1 LLTSAKQQEEEKTE
15 ARLTDRGMQTMAY
28 YGSDGV
34 GLAINGQYGVEMR
47 PVQAET
53 TAWSADLQDIG
64 PLCFH
69 GSQANSVECKKEGLY
84 QGKRLW
90 LCGAEG
96 DKCQLFL
103 EEQDLANPKCRCG
116 VHTRENT
123 VKKETQNQGRK
134 FLACGARKCKFFKW
148 L

>member
-1 LLTSAKQQEEEKTE
+1 MTKY
-15 ARLTDRGMQTMAY
+15 GVQTMAY
-28 YGSDGV
+28 YGSDVYGV
-34 GLAINGQYGVEMR
+34 GMR
-47 PVQAET
+47 PVQEET
-53 TAWSADLQDIG
+53 TAWSVDKQDIG

-69 GSQANSVECKKEGLY
+69 GTQANHVECKKEGLF
-84 QGKRLW
+84 QGKMLW
-90 LCGAEG
+90 LCAVDASVG

-103 EEQDLANPKCRCG
+103 EEADLSNPKCRCG
-116 VHTRENT
+116 VHTREST